1 MALRRMCV
9 VASAVDCKA
18 AHMHSL
24 MTCLYLLCAGA
35 AACGFYL
42 ATAHQ
47 RLWLRGR
54 PRARVLRAGASVLL
68 VLAVACAIAAS
79 GTWAGLFSALT
90 AAMLAAVSL
99 PFLDAWQQARTQ
111 RRRVRHVE

>member
-1 MALRRMCV
+1 MCG
-9 VASAVDCKA
+9 VAPAVDCKA

-24 MTCLYLLCAGA
+24 MTCLYLLCACA
-35 AACGFYL
+35 AACCFYL

-54 PRARVLRAGASVLL
+54 PRVLGLRAGASVLL
-68 VLAVACAIAAS
+68 VLAVICAIAAS
-79 GTWAGLFSALT
+79 GAWAGIFSALT
-90 AAMLAAVSL
+90 AAMLAAVAL

-111 RRRVRHVE
+111 RRQVRHVE

>member
-1 MALRRMCV
+1 MCV
-9 VASAVDCKA
+9 AASAVGCKA

-47 RLWLRGR
+47 RLWLRGG
-54 PRARVLRAGASVLL
+54 PRARVLRAGAGVLL
-68 VLAVACAIAAS
+68 VLAAICAIAAS
-79 GTWAGLFSALT
+79 GTWAGVFSALT
-90 AAMLAAVSL
+90 AAMLAAVAL

-111 RRRVRHVE
+111 RTQRRQVRHVE

>member
-1 MALRRMCV
+1 MCV
-9 VASAVDCKA
+9 VASAADCKA

-68 VLAVACAIAAS
+68 VLAVACAS
-79 GTWAGLFSALT
+79 GTWAGVFSALT
-90 AAMLAAVSL
+90 AAMLAAVAL
-99 PFLDAWQQARTQ
+99 PFLDAWQQARMQ
-111 RRRVRHVE
+111 RRQVRHVE